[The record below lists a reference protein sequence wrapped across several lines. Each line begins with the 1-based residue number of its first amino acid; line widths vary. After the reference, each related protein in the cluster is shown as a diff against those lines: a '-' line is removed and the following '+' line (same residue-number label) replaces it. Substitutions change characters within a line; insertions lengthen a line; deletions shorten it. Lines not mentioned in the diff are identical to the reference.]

1 MEEIFEEIM
10 ESNFPQMTLF
20 EMTYK
25 GPNKRDKAYQSL
37 GTTIKFEN
45 NQDKEKILSFQRE
58 RTITSKGMTRNRH
71 QTATLDARRQ

>member
-1 MEEIFEEIM
+1 M

-37 GTTIKFEN
+37 GITIKFEN

-58 RTITSKGMTRNRH
+58 RTINLQRNDKEQTSNSYIGC
-71 QTATLDARRQ
+71 

>member
-10 ESNFPQMTLF
+10 ERNFPQMTLF

-25 GPNKRDKAYQSL
+25 GPNKRDKAYQYL
-37 GTTIKFEN
+37 GITIKFEN

-58 RTITSKGMTRNRH
+58 RTDHLQRNDNEQTSNSYTGC
-71 QTATLDARRQ
+71 